1 MSALDLLILICATGC
16 GLIAGVFFAF
26 STSVMKALGRLPAA
40 QGIAAMQTINVVI
53 INPLFLG
60 VFVGTAVAC
69 AIAAVACWL
78 QTDAPGWSWVVSGSV
93 LYLGGSFFVTAR
105 FNVPRNEVL
114 ARVSAGSA
122 ESAAVWSHYLK
133 TWTAWNHVRTVA
145 SLLAAILFTLAAV
158 LGIN

>member
-26 STSVMKALGRLPAA
+26 STSVMKALGKLPAA
-40 QGIAAMQTINVVI
+40 QGIAAMQAINVVI

-60 VFVGTAVAC
+60 VFLGTAVAC
-69 AIAAVACWL
+69 TIVGVGCWL
-78 QTDAPGWSWVVSGSV
+78 QTDAPGRLWAFAGSV
-93 LYLGGSFFVTAR
+93 LYLAGSFFVTVR

-114 ARVSAGSA
+114 ARLSACA
-122 ESAAVWSHYLK
+122 ADSAAVWSDYLK

-145 SLLAAILFTLAAV
+145 SLLAAFLFVLAAV